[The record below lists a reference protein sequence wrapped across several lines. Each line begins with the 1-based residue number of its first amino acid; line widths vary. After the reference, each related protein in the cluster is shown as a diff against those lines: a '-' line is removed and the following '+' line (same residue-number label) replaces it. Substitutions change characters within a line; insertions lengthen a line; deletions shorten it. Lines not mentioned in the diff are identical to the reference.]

1 MKQSEIAKLA
11 SIEDKH
17 WWFRERR
24 ALIAS
29 FIADI
34 PAGRAL
40 DIGAAAGGNTR
51 TLQQEGWESVALE
64 YDDSAV
70 ELARARGLDVV
81 QGDARDLPFE
91 DDEFDAVVAYD
102 VLEHIAEHDVVVAEI
117 ARVVRPGGKVFIAVP
132 ADPALWSAHDEA
144 VGHVRRYTRE
154 SLVALFDRPE
164 FTLDL
169 VKSWNV
175 LLRPAIRLARRDSE
189 GSDIEPMAAPVNAA
203 LGAVI
208 KLERHLPL
216 GRRKGV
222 SLLLNAT
229 VCRPSVTAPRAT
241 PSINGRS

>member
-29 FIADI
+29 FIADV
-34 PAGRAL
+34 PPGRAL

-51 TLQQEGWESVALE
+51 TLEAAGWKSTALE
-64 YDDSAV
+64 YDESAV

-81 QGDARDLPFE
+81 QGDARDLPFDE
-91 DDEFDAVVAYD
+91 DEFDAVVAYD
-102 VLEHIAEHDVVVAEI
+102 VLEHIVEDDAVVSEI
-117 ARVVRPGGKVFIAVP
+117 ARVVRPGGKVYIAVP
-132 ADPALWSAHDEA
+132 ADPKLWSAHDDA
-144 VGHVRRYTRE
+144 VGHVRRYTRD
-154 SLVALFDRPE
+154 SLVALFERPE

-189 GSDIEPMAAPVNAA
+189 GSDIEPMAAPINAA
-203 LGAVI
+203 LSGII
-208 KLERHLPL
+208 KLERHLPV

-229 VCRPSVTAPRAT
+229 VR
-241 PSINGRS
+241 

>member
-11 SIEDKH
+11 SIEDAH

-29 FIADI
+29 FIEGLA
-34 PAGRAL
+34 PGRAL

-51 TLQQEGWESVALE
+51 TLQAAGWKPTALE

-70 ELARARGLDVV
+70 ALARARGLDVV

-102 VLEHIAEHDVVVAEI
+102 VLEHIVEHDVVASEI

-132 ADPALWSAHDEA
+132 ADPKLWSAHDDA

-164 FTLDL
+164 FEIDL

-189 GSDIEPMAAPVNAA
+189 GSDIKPMATPVNAA
-203 LGAVI
+203 LSSVI
-208 KLERHLPL
+208 KLERYLPV
-216 GRRKGV
+216 GKRKGV

-229 VCRPSVTAPRAT
+229 VR
-241 PSINGRS
+241 